1 MKKIKW
7 GVIGAGGIADRRTIP
22 AIINACNAEIISVM
36 DINMQIAEKI
46 RDKYNAKN
54 AYNTVDEL
62 INDPEVEAVYIAS
75 PVVFHKEQVLK
86 TALAGKHILIE
97 KPLALTVIECE
108 EIISECKKC
117 NIKVG
122 VGLMMRYHSY
132 HKKMKELIESGEIGQ
147 IVSCRA
153 QLTCWYP
160 PIDGAWRQNKKFS
173 GGGAMM
179 DLGIH
184 CIDLIQY
191 VTNSKAINITGM
203 IGNKTF
209 DYNVE
214 DSGSVLFETDNGAYC
229 YVDVNFNIP
238 DDAARCRFE
247 IYGTKGSMIA
257 EGTISQVEGGKLD
270 VVISDN
276 TNEYNPQQDRVEV
289 SPLEIN
295 VTFGDM
301 YTKNIESFC
310 NSILNDCDVEI
321 PLEDALQVQKVIEA
335 AYNSSI
341 NHKSIQLC

>member
-1 MKKIKW
+1 MNRIKW
-7 GVIGAGGIADRRTIP
+7 GVIGAGGIADRRIIP
-22 AIINACNAEIISVM
+22 AIISAYNAELISVM

-46 RDKYNAKN
+46 RDKYGAKN
-54 AYNTVDEL
+54 AYNTIDEL
-62 INDPEVEAVYIAS
+62 INDPEVEAIYIAS
-75 PVVFHKEQVLK
+75 PVFFHKEQAVK
-86 TALAGKHILIE
+86 AASAGKHILIE

-108 EIISECKKC
+108 EIIKECKKS

-122 VGLMMRYHSY
+122 VGLMMRYHTY
-132 HKKMKELIESGEIGQ
+132 HQKMKEIIEAGEMGQ

-160 PIDGAWRQNKKFS
+160 PIEGAWRQNRNLS

-191 VTNSKAINITGM
+191 VINSKASSVTGM
-203 IGNKTF
+203 NGTKTF
-209 DYNVE
+209 GYDVD
-214 DSGSVLFETDNGAYC
+214 DSGSILFETENSAYC

-247 IYGTKGSMIA
+247 IYGTKGSMLA

-270 VVISDN
+270 VVLLNDKK
-276 TNEYNPQQDRVEV
+276 EYDAQQNRGEV
-289 SPLEIN
+289 NPLEIN

-301 YTKNIESFC
+301 YTKNVESFC
-310 NSILNDCDVEI
+310 NSILNNSVVEI
-321 PLEDALQVQKVIEA
+321 PLEDALQLQKVIEA
-335 AYNSSI
+335 AYDSSLHHI
-341 NHKSIQLC
+341 TIKL